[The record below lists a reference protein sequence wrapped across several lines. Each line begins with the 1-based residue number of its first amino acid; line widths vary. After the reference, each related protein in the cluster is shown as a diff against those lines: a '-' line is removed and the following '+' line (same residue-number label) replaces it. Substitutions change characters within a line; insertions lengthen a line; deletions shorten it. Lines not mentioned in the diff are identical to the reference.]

1 MQVVVFKLNDEQFAV
16 ETAKVQSINDLMV
29 ITKVPKA
36 KQHIKGLIN
45 LRGNVISLLDVN
57 LILDVDKSDAEQNNI
72 IILEMQEELVGIA
85 VDQVDEVLDVEE
97 EMIEKIGELNKKAY
111 IKGVINFN
119 DKIVC
124 DGLIRGGSIH
134 IGKNIE
140 HRMVEEGEP
149 VQDEEHAQARG
160 EGGK

>member
-16 ETAKVQSINDLMV
+16 ETAKVQSINDMMV
-29 ITKVPKA
+29 ITKVPKS
-36 KQHIKGLIN
+36 KEHIKGLIN

-57 LILDVDKSDAEQNNI
+57 LILDVTKSDAVQNNI

-97 EMIEKIGELNKKAY
+97 DLIEKIDEVNKKTY

-119 DKIVC
+119 DRIVT
-124 DGLIRGGSIH
+124 LIDIDKLLQS
-134 IGKNIE
+134 
-140 HRMVEEGEP
+140 
-149 VQDEEHAQARG
+149 
-160 EGGK
+160 